1 MEENKEVMPEEAK
14 EVQKKVLTIEDIP
27 LEEDDLVRLTITE
40 KKDGTILIHSNV
52 AEGEAMTPAQLVGL
66 LEVSK
71 FDILNQQAQRSG
83 GAPMPPQ
90 VPMDGQPEISPE
102 DVVPTDVTLE
112 ECDFKAF
119 PELETH
125 MGFEAGQTIQLP
137 KMTVD
142 RLIEARTAED
152 CGCSEE

>member
-1 MEENKEVMPEEAK
+1 MEENKEVMSEEAK
-14 EVQKKVLTIEDIP
+14 NLTIEDIS
-27 LEEDDLVRLTITE
+27 LEKDDLIRLTITE

-52 AEGEAMTPAQLVGL
+52 AEGESMTPAQLVGL

-71 FDILNQQAQRSG
+71 FDILNQQAQRS
-83 GAPMPPQ
+83 AQMPPQ
-90 VPMDGQPEISPE
+90 QPMGDGPEVAPE

-112 ECDFKAF
+112 ECDFKSF
-119 PELETH
+119 PELDTH
-125 MGFEAGQTIQLP
+125 MGFKAGQTIQLP

-152 CGCSEE
+152 CGCNE